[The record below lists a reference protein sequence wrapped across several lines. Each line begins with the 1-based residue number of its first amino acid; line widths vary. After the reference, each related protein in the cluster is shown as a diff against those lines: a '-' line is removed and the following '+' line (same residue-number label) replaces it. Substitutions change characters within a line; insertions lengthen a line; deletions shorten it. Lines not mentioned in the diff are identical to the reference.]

1 MGSSKNWTNDE
12 VLYLQENWG
21 IRSIPAIAKQLGR
34 SVEAIKLKAQREG
47 LGRHLHSSEDITL
60 PQLLEALGLQNNY
73 TTAKK
78 RWMKLGLP
86 VKRRK
91 VVKNSFL
98 VINIDDFW
106 KWAEKHKDEIDFS
119 RFEENNLGKEPAW
132 VKEKRKADY
141 DGKYRFKHTP
151 WTKEEDN
158 RLIYMLQ
165 QYRYNMF
172 KISEALR
179 RTEGAIK
186 RRICTLGLKERP
198 IKENARWWTDEE
210 VEILINLREKGYSF
224 EHIGEQLKRTGSAC
238 RGRYERLQ
246 NPDYFKRANRRAREH
261 FKQFW
266 QKDMCIHW
274 DKRNGCR
281 ANETSCD
288 ECTSFIRKDINE
300 SSKLPIAV
308 GR

>member
-1 MGSSKNWTNDE
+1 MGIGKNWTEEE
-12 VLYLQENWG
+12 VGYLHDNWG
-21 IRSIPAIAKQLGR
+21 IKSIPAIAKQLNR
-34 SVEAIKLKAQREG
+34 SIDAVKIKAQKTG
-47 LGRHLHSSEDITL
+47 LRRHLHSSEDITI
-60 PQLLEALGLQNNY
+60 PQLLEALGMQNNY
-73 TTAKK
+73 TTAKT

-106 KWAEKHKDEIDFS
+106 KWAEKHKEDVDFS

-132 VKEKRKADY
+132 AKEKRKADC

-151 WTKEEDN
+151 WSQEEDK
-158 RLIYMLQ
+158 RLIYLLQ
-165 QYRYNMF
+165 QYKYNMF
-172 KISEALR
+172 EISETLH

-198 IKENARWWTDEE
+198 IKKNSRWWTDEE
-210 VEILINLREKGYSF
+210 VNILITLREKGYSF
-224 EHIGEQLKRTGSAC
+224 EYIGEKLKRTGSAC

-246 NPDYFKRANRRAREH
+246 NPDYFKRANRRVREH

-266 QKDMCIHW
+266 QKDMCFHW
-274 DKRNGCR
+274 DKRNGCG
-281 ANETSCD
+281 AHETSCD
-288 ECTSFIRKDINE
+288 ECASFKRKDTDENNE
-300 SSKLPIAV
+300 LSYAV
-308 GR
+308 GS